1 MRLRGAGRYVP
12 GKVES
17 TRPHRFTVD
26 EPDAWPWRCVAPP
39 LVATQLRGGGGP
51 AGRRRP
57 LLSSLCLCCRLG
69 AGVGVSGICSIS
81 LRAGGTD
88 GVTVGNCRGTDESRE
103 ACRKLA
109 SSSLTLLGVLPAALD
124 EDPGAGEAVGA
135 GLNGLRCCL
144 FLGMPG
150 KPKNKETCPVLPE
163 ACRNQVASC
172 EPLIYLVPTVLMTR
186 LQASQMTPTKQA
198 WMFATCK
205 APPAEALRSHKA
217 GH

>member
-17 TRPHRFTVD
+17 ARPHRFTVD

-109 SSSLTLLGVLPAALD
+109 SSSLTLLGVLPVRNDTNRWSVQLPPTTPASEAARNKATKP
-124 EDPGAGEAVGA
+124 PGG
-135 GLNGLRCCL
+135 
-144 FLGMPG
+144 
-150 KPKNKETCPVLPE
+150 
-163 ACRNQVASC
+163 
-172 EPLIYLVPTVLMTR
+172 
-186 LQASQMTPTKQA
+186 
-198 WMFATCK
+198 
-205 APPAEALRSHKA
+205 
-217 GH
+217 GHMR

>member
-17 TRPHRFTVD
+17 ARPHRFTAD
-26 EPDAWPWRCVAPP
+26 EPEAWPWRCVAP
-39 LVATQLRGGGGP
+39 LLEATQLRGGGGP

-69 AGVGVSGICSIS
+69 AGIGVSGICSIS

-88 GVTVGNCRGTDESRE
+88 GVTVGNCRGTEESTE

-144 FLGMPG
+144 FLGMPVQG
-150 KPKNKETCPVLPE
+150 SRRNVPVLPE

-172 EPLIYLVPTVLMTR
+172 EPLIYLVPTV
-186 LQASQMTPTKQA
+186 
-198 WMFATCK
+198 
-205 APPAEALRSHKA
+205 
-217 GH
+217 